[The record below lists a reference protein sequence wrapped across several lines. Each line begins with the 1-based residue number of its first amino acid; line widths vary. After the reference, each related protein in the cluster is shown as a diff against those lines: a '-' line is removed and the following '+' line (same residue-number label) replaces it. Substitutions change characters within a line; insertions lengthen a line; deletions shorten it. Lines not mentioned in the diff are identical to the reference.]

1 MSDDLQQN
9 ADVFQWANQVD
20 ATKNELEIELFLFN
34 RNYTPYYMSYT
45 DRLVPK
51 LKALFLYDVVNHI
64 QMGAATGLAVKPFEK
79 SEGADNTLEFT
90 ELENVQR
97 AETLLYLINGEK
109 DDIVHFNENEHE
121 IKRMRGI
128 VARFKAPTG
137 EPFYIMKSLSP
148 AQIMRATA
156 ALALSDDGVL
166 DEQTSTSLRITPDNQ
181 VLIVGDRVFVF
192 NEAKFISLFDYDARK
207 SLVLANKIAEIEK
220 HFKLSYPEGVTLEY
234 LADHSKALTNKI
246 MKVDPQSVT
255 QDQVIEH
262 ADNFGVD
269 IMADDAGAIIIMD
282 ARDAVIFLNL
292 LNDDYVESDMTGTHY
307 LIKTK
312 TTITESG
319 DDQTKLNIR

>member
-1 MSDDLQQN
+1 MIDNQQE

-34 RNYTPYYMSYT
+34 RNYTPYYLSYS
-45 DRLVPK
+45 DRVVPR
-51 LKALFLYDVVNHI
+51 LKALFLYDIVNHV
-64 QMGAATGLAVKPFEK
+64 QMGAATGLAIKPFEK
-79 SEGADNTLEFT
+79 SEGESNTLEFT

-137 EPFYIMKSLSP
+137 EPFYIMKSLSA

-166 DEQTSTSLRITPDNQ
+166 DEQVSTSLRITPDNQ

-192 NEAKFISLFDYDARK
+192 NEAKFISMFQYDARQ

-220 HFKLSYPEGVTLEY
+220 HFKLVYPEGVTLEY
-234 LADHSKALTNKI
+234 LVDHSKQLTNKI

-255 QDQVIEH
+255 QDQVLEH
-262 ADNFGVD
+262 ADSFGVEL
-269 IMADDAGAIIIMD
+269 MTDDAGAIIIMD
-282 ARDAVIFLNL
+282 ARDALIFVNL
-292 LNDDYVESDMTGTHY
+292 LNDDYIESDMTGAHY
-307 LIKTK
+307 LVKTK
-312 TTITESG
+312 QTISESG
-319 DDQTKLNIR
+319 DNQTKLDVR